1 MFKNMSL
8 TFKLALLPAVAIIG
22 LLLFVGFTYKQLSTN
37 DERLVLLESRSYPT
51 LEKADAAIFQFS
63 LLPGLLNSAV
73 AASEVAELDRAR
85 TVLGEI
91 ATLQQAMLSLTQ
103 DDPEL
108 KPVAERRGE
117 IQRQCAELLR
127 ATDQG
132 QRHL

>member
-63 LLPGLLNSAV
+63 RLPALLNSAV
-73 AASEVAELDRAR
+73 AAGELTTLDEAR
-85 TVLGEI
+85 GVLKEI
-91 ATLQQAMLSLTQ
+91 ASLH
-103 DDPEL
+103 DSL
-108 KPVAERRGE
+108 KP
-117 IQRQCAELLR
+117 L
-127 ATDQG
+127 T
-132 QRHL
+132 

>member
-108 KPVAERRGE
+108 NAQVSQWRAPWRNTVAMR
-117 IQRQCAELLR
+117 
-127 ATDQG
+127 
-132 QRHL
+132 